1 MACGENNRLEFK
13 SSIRWNVDEGRVNKV
28 LEGVAIKT
36 IAGFLNAE
44 GGTLLMG
51 VDDSGRAVGLAGDY
65 KSLKGQNRDAFEQ
78 HLLQVVTRDLGEAL
92 SASYMTVNFHEIDG
106 EDICQVTVDPSDEP
120 VYVEN
125 SKQALFYLRSGNL
138 TRALPVDET
147 VKYVQRRWG

>member
-1 MACGENNRLEFK
+1 MA
-13 SSIRWNVDEGRVNKV
+13 
-28 LEGVAIKT
+28 
-36 IAGFLNAE
+36 
-44 GGTLLMG
+44 
-51 VDDSGRAVGLAGDY
+51 
-65 KSLKGQNRDAFEQ
+65 
-78 HLLQVVTRDLGEAL
+78 RDLGEAL

-147 VKYVQRRWG
+147 VKYVQHRWGR